1 MVLFFSLVIFLFGLI
16 IGSFINCLVYRL
28 KNKESLSGRSFCPH
42 CKKQINWHDN
52 IPLLSYFLLRAKC
65 RWCRKKISVQ
75 YPLVELVTGILF
87 LVVFLATIKQFSNLT
102 IYQFI
107 LLGRNWLF
115 AIFLIIIFLYDL
127 KYYLI
132 PDKISLPAMVVALI
146 FNIFLYNIFINYLLA
161 ALIAGGFFF
170 LQFIISKGK
179 WIGGGDIRLGLLIG
193 LMLGWPNILVAL
205 IISYILG
212 SIIGL
217 GLIIAKRATMKSPVP
232 LGTFLSIGAF
242 ISLLWADKIIE
253 WYLNINLYGF

>member
-16 IGSFINCLVYRL
+16 IGSFINCLIYRL
-28 KNKESLSGRSFCPH
+28 KNKKSLGGRSFCPK
-42 CKKQINWHDN
+42 CKKQINWYDN

-65 RWCRKKISVQ
+65 RWCREKISFQ
-75 YPLVELVTGILF
+75 YPLVELITAILF
-87 LVVFLATIKQFSNLT
+87 LVVFLATYNLQLT
-102 IYQFI
+102 TYNLLLI
-107 LLGRNWLF
+107 LRNWTF
-115 AIFLIIIFLYDL
+115 TAFLIIIFLYDL

-193 LMLGWPNILVAL
+193 LMLGWPNVLVAL
-205 IISYILG
+205 TISYILG

-217 GLIIAKRATMKSPVP
+217 GLIITKRATMKSQVP
-232 LGTFLSIGAF
+232 LGTFLSVGTLVA
-242 ISLLWADKIIE
+242 LLWSEQIIN

>member
-16 IGSFINCLVYRL
+16 IGSFINCLIYRL
-28 KNKESLSGRSFCPH
+28 KNKKSLGGRSFCPK
-42 CKKQINWHDN
+42 CKKQINWYDN

-65 RWCRKKISVQ
+65 RWCREKISFQ
-75 YPLVELVTGILF
+75 YPLVELITAILF
-87 LVVFLATIKQFSNLT
+87 LVVFLATYNLQLT
-102 IYQFI
+102 TYNLLLI
-107 LLGRNWLF
+107 LRNWTF
-115 AIFLIIIFLYDL
+115 TAFLIIIFLYDL

-242 ISLLWADKIIE
+242 VSLLWADKIIE

>member
-16 IGSFINCLVYRL
+16 IGSFINCLIYRL
-28 KNKESLSGRSFCPH
+28 KNKKSLGGRSFCPK
-42 CKKQINWHDN
+42 CKKQINWYDN

-65 RWCRKKISVQ
+65 RWCREKISFQ
-75 YPLVELVTGILF
+75 YPLVELITAILF
-87 LVVFLATIKQFSNLT
+87 LVVFLATYNLQLT
-102 IYQFI
+102 TYNLLLI
-107 LLGRNWLF
+107 LRNWTF
-115 AIFLIIIFLYDL
+115 TAFLIIIFLYDL

-161 ALIAGGFFF
+161 ALIAAGFFF
-170 LQFIISKGK
+170 LQFIVSRGQ

-193 LMLGWPNILVAL
+193 LMLGWPNVLAAL
-205 IISYILG
+205 IIAYILG

-217 GLIIAKRATMKSPVP
+217 GLIITKRATMKSQVP
-232 LGTFLSIGAF
+232 LGTFLSVGTLVA
-242 ISLLWADKIIE
+242 LLWSEQIIN

>member
-16 IGSFINCLVYRL
+16 IGSFINCLIYRL
-28 KNKESLSGRSFCPH
+28 KNKKSLGGRSFCPK
-42 CKKQINWHDN
+42 CKKQINWYDN

-65 RWCRKKISVQ
+65 RWCREKISFQ
-75 YPLVELVTGILF
+75 YPLVELITAILF
-87 LVVFLATIKQFSNLT
+87 LVVFLATYNLQLT
-102 IYQFI
+102 TYNLLLI
-107 LLGRNWLF
+107 LRNWTF
-115 AIFLIIIFLYDL
+115 TAFLIIIFLYDL

-193 LMLGWPNILVAL
+193 LMLGWPNVLVAL
-205 IISYILG
+205 TISYILG

-217 GLIIAKRATMKSPVP
+217 GLIITQRATMKSPVP